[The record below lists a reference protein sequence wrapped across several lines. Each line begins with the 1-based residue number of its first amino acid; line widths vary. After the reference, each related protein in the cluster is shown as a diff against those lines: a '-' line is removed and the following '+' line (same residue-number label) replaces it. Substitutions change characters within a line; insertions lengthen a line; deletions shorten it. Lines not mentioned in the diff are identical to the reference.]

1 MEVKADMVK
10 TLREKS
16 GAGILDCRNA
26 LKETAGDIEEAITY
40 LRKKGM
46 AKAGKKGDRTTG
58 DGAIGNYIHPG
69 SKIGVLVKLNCET
82 DFVAK
87 NDEFQGLL
95 KDIAMHIA
103 AAQPRFTSRD
113 DVTEDVLQKEREIYT
128 AQAKESGKP
137 DKVID
142 KIVDGKMSKFYEE
155 NCLLDQPFV
164 KDTGINIQDLIKQ
177 KIATLGENI
186 TVGGFTRME
195 ITK

>member
-46 AKAGKKGDRTTG
+46 AKADKKGDRTTG

-113 DVTEDVLQKEREIYT
+113 DVTENILQKEREIYT

-155 NCLLDQPFV
+155 TCLLDQPFV

>member
-137 DKVID
+137 EKVID